1 MTMVNVAIAGGTGAV
16 GRTLIEVLAS
26 QTKHQAIILTRKA
39 PDTDEKPLAPTYQV
53 DYTDVDALTSFLEE
67 QNIHTVISAFGIDGT
82 SLATSQ
88 LNLIKAAD
96 RSPATKRFIP
106 SSFAMRYPE
115 DGVKILPPLEHY
127 FTSLAALSSTTSLEW
142 AVVLNGTFLEYF
154 APPALK
160 SHHPPHSVIV
170 LDMEHNA
177 AAIPGDGNTPVTFT
191 YTFDV
196 ARFVVAALDLDRWP
210 ETHELRIVGDELTF
224 NEFVRLAEEIKGVKF
239 DVAFDDVEKLKASQI
254 TELPG
259 HKASYGQFPKEQL
272 QWFFAIFELW
282 MATGL
287 GRVEREGS
295 LNELFP
301 EIKPLTARE
310 MLEKYWK
317 P

>member
-1 MTMVNVAIAGGTGAV
+1 MVNVAIAGGTGAV
-16 GRTLIEVLAS
+16 GRTLIEVLAT
-26 QTKHQAIILTRKA
+26 QTKHQAFILSRKA
-39 PDTDEKPLAPTYQV
+39 PNPEETPLAPTFEV
-53 DYTDVDALTSFLEE
+53 DYSNVDALKAFLEE
-67 QNIHTVISAFGIDGT
+67 HDIHTVISAFGITAT

-96 RSPATKRFIP
+96 LSSATKRFIP

-115 DGVKILPPLEHY
+115 DGVALLPPLEHY
-127 FTSLAALSSTTSLEW
+127 FTSLRALSNTNLEYA
-142 AVVLNGTFLEYF
+142 AVHNGTFLEYF

-160 SHHPPHSVIV
+160 SHHPHSTIV
-170 LDMEHNA
+170 LDIAHAA

-196 ARFVVAALDLDRWP
+196 ARYVVAALDLPTWP
-210 ETHELRIVGDELTF
+210 ADHELRIVGDELTF
-224 NEFVRLAEEIKGVKF
+224 NEFVRLAEEIKGEKF
-239 DVAFDDVEKLKASQI
+239 NVVYDDVEKLKRSEI
-254 TELPG
+254 SELPG
-259 HKASYGQFPKEQL
+259 HKASYAQFPKERL
-272 QWFFAIFELW
+272 QWFLSIFELW

-287 GRVEREGS
+287 GKVEGGKGS

-317 P
+317 A